1 MVDSVYIAGDYKSSK
16 ISTATII
23 KNPEMLRLVP
33 DHLKT
38 KNMSKYGVKK
48 QTVVIKYVPDL
59 YESQQMCDKAIPENS
74 GTLEFCS

>member
-1 MVDSVYIAGDYKSSK
+1 MLALFASIYKMVDCVYIVGDYKSSK

-48 QTVVIKYVPDL
+48 
-59 YESQQMCDKAIPENS
+59 
-74 GTLEFCS
+74 

>member
-1 MVDSVYIAGDYKSSK
+1 MLALFASIYKMVDCVYIAGDYKSSK

-33 DHLKT
+33 D
-38 KNMSKYGVKK
+38 
-48 QTVVIKYVPDL
+48 L
-59 YESQQMCDKAIPENS
+59 YESQQMCDKAISENS